1 MQVGEAQRDFRA
13 VEPGL
18 GFGKPAVFALPEV
31 ECQVS
36 SFHEIHDKIKR
47 VLVVKGVPGKTMQMR
62 GESSNHLA

>member
-1 MQVGEAQRDFRA
+1 MQMGEAQGYFRA

-18 GFGKPAVFALPEV
+18 GFGESSAFALLEV

-47 VLVVKGVPGKTMQMR
+47 VFVMKGVPGRRKQMTV
-62 GESSNHLA
+62 EP